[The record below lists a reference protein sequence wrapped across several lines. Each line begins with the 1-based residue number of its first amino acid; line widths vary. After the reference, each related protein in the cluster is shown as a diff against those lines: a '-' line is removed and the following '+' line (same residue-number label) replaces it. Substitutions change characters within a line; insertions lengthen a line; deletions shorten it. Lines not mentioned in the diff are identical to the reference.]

1 MAKTRNWQE
10 VRDTPVNYRVGCT
23 RHSVP
28 SRPPSRAI
36 ATAIRPVDSCGLL
49 SHKELERRGDADVRG
64 IVGQAWW
71 PKPIAH

>member
-10 VRDTPVNYRVGCT
+10 VRDTPVNY
-23 RHSVP
+23 
-28 SRPPSRAI
+28 
-36 ATAIRPVDSCGLL
+36 VDSCERL